1 MKLQNYKILGIS
13 GGQRYKWN
21 TSDRKINYLYIT
33 QTKEEFEDTKEVIRI
48 HISKTVMNIYKYDVI
63 MVSTQ
68 EINDNRPNIVL
79 NKKY

>member
-33 QTKEEFEDTKEVIRI
+33 
-48 HISKTVMNIYKYDVI
+48 
-63 MVSTQ
+63 
-68 EINDNRPNIVL
+68 
-79 NKKY
+79 

>member
-1 MKLQNYKILGIS
+1 
-13 GGQRYKWN
+13 
-21 TSDRKINYLYIT
+21 
-33 QTKEEFEDTKEVIRI
+33 
-48 HISKTVMNIYKYDVI
+48 MNIYKYDVI